1 LRFKCLLS
9 LIIFALLLIF
19 ADSTLSINVE
29 VSSDIYP
36 LLSKLESEGVI
47 QSSMLTSK
55 PLSRQEIIKLILEA
69 EENAEGR
76 SSVIRKIVKTL
87 KARFESA
94 MDGAEYIKPAEDV
107 YGQYVH
113 TDSESSDK
121 VVYNN
126 DGYNYKKG
134 SNLKLG
140 ILSTAEL
147 SHLSFHFNPEFRY
160 NENDT
165 EILLSKAY
173 AILDFAGLALEIGK
187 DSQWWGPGYHGSLL
201 LSNNAEPLTVIKLTN
216 KQPTILPSV
225 LRHFG
230 LFKFTFFVT
239 TLDEDRV
246 ISKPFLWGMR
256 FNFKPNPY
264 FEMGINRTALLGG
277 EGRSNDIETWLK
289 SFAGQGENEPGSG
302 SGDQRGGLDM
312 KFTLPYSVQ
321 PLQVYAEAAGEDE
334 AGSLPT
340 KWAYLAGIYLPRI
353 LNYGALEFRA
363 EFATTHISGFPN
375 VWYNHSVYRSGYTYK
390 GRVMGHHMGTDSRDL
405 FFELQYLIP
414 EIGNGRLIASYDREK
429 SNLSEEI
436 NETVDQYKI
445 LFKLPVKKELNL
457 EAAYSFNNI
466 DNLDNVD
473 GANRNINILTS
484 SVTYKF

>member
-1 LRFKCLLS
+1 LRFKCLLY
-9 LIIFALLLIF
+9 LIIFPLLLIF
-19 ADSTLSINVE
+19 ADSTLSVNVE
-29 VSSDIYP
+29 VGSDIYP

-47 QSSMLTSK
+47 QSAMLTSK

-69 EENAEGR
+69 EKNAEGR
-76 SSVIRKIVKTL
+76 SSVIQKIVKTL
-87 KARFESA
+87 KTRFENV

-113 TDSESSDK
+113 TDSDSSDK

-134 SNLKLG
+134 SNLRLG
-140 ILSTAEL
+140 LLSTAEL
-147 SHLSFHFNPEFRY
+147 PHLSFYFNPEFRY
-160 NENDT
+160 DENDT
-165 EILLSKAY
+165 EILLNKAY
-173 AILDFAGLALEIGK
+173 GILDFAGLALEIGK

-225 LRHFG
+225 LRHLG
-230 LFKFTFFVT
+230 LFKFSFFVT
-239 TLDEDRV
+239 KLDEDRV

-277 EGRSNDIETWLK
+277 EGRSKDLKTWLK
-289 SFAGQGENEPGSG
+289 SFAGQGENAEGSG
-302 SGDQRGGLDM
+302 SGDQRGGLDL
-312 KFTLPYSVQ
+312 KFTIPYSVQ
-321 PLQVYAEAAGEDE
+321 PLQLYAEAAGEDE
-334 AGSLPT
+334 AGGLPS
-340 KWAYLAGIYLPRI
+340 KKAYLAGIYLPRI

-363 EFATTHISGFPN
+363 EFSTTHVRGMSN
-375 VWYNHSVYRSGYTYK
+375 VWYNHGVYRSGYTYK
-390 GRVMGHHMGTDSRDL
+390 GRVMGHHMGTDSDDW
-405 FFELQYLIP
+405 FFELQYLVP
-414 EIGNGRLIASYDREK
+414 KTGNGRLIASYDREK

-436 NETVDQYKI
+436 NETADQYKI

-466 DNLDNVD
+466 DNLDNVE
-473 GANRNINILTS
+473 GVNRNINIFS
-484 SVTYKF
+484 SNITYKF